1 MRQDPDHPVNT
12 TPNPLKPVA
21 LTGKP
26 FRRIV
31 LEGEDGGAP
40 APGEPA
46 RMRLVDPEYRRTQMR
61 KRREMAQILWGD
73 TETDDW
79 MPQGPA
85 SPAAESAP
93 AVAPTTGAAQDAAQR
108 RRFLRRACS
117 FPGLLRVMVPEIS
130 FQPRLFVVRLV
141 DVCPKG
147 CRLETRQLTHALAE
161 MIGEQPRQARIEAIV
176 PGREKLIL
184 QGQIAWARCPVEG
197 LAHMG
202 ISFDREIENL
212 EQLFFAENPEDST
225 ATPFTLAS
233 PVLDAFPSVVRE
245 MAIDFAGTA
254 PGAESVLVRHRLKTR
269 RVPVRDGRFAV
280 EMPLTPGRS
289 NVFSFVAENGA
300 ARSVPTPVCVLQQQ
314 EDHGRLQMGSGELVQ
329 ALEVDEAGGRL
340 TLRLAGP
347 PRRFFQALNCIEHA
361 LQHAEHIE
369 LGLDLTGDVAK
380 ARRLFETL
388 EKDL

>member
-1 MRQDPDHPVNT
+1 MRQDPEQPADRAS
-12 TPNPLKPVA
+12 NPLQPVT

-31 LEGEDGGAP
+31 QEGEDGALP

-46 RMRLVDPEYRRTQMR
+46 KVRLVDPEYRRTQMR
-61 KRREMAQILWGD
+61 KRRELAQILWGD

-79 MPQGPA
+79 LPHGAGPPVPQPA
-85 SPAAESAP
+85 TAP
-93 AVAPTTGAAQDAAQR
+93 APAPQDTVQR

-147 CRLETRQLTHALAE
+147 CRLETRQLTHALAN

-202 ISFDREIENL
+202 ISFEREIENL

-233 PVLDAFPSVVRE
+233 PALDAFPSVVRE
-245 MAIDFAGTA
+245 MAIDFAGSA

-314 EDHGRLQMGSGELVQ
+314 EDHGRLQMGTGELVQ

-347 PRRFFQALNCIEHA
+347 PRRFFQALKSIEHA
-361 LQHAEHIE
+361 LQHAEHVE
-369 LGLDLTGDVAK
+369 LGLELTGDVAK